1 MYDTL
6 IFTDTTRPGL
16 PALGSFKCAHVLRKN
31 GYSCLV
37 VNHISDYTQ
46 SELIELIDIAVGENT
61 FLIGFSNSFLGDSNF
76 KKDPTCDLVFTQGKE
91 FEDQIISHIKNKN
104 NKIKFVVGG
113 FLVRTNFKNRN
124 IDYACIGYS
133 ERSIVNLAQHLDK
146 KTPLLKSY
154 KSLLGVTIIDD
165 RTAPEYDFAN
175 EDMEWLETDVVNHRC
190 LPIEIGR
197 GCIFKCKFCG
207 FPLNGKK
214 KLDFIKQ
221 PTLLQQELQSNFDK
235 YGITTYQIVDD
246 TFNDNETKLEMI
258 LESIRKLT
266 FKPKFWAYIRLDL
279 LHLKPHT
286 IDQLYEIGLRAF
298 FFGIETTHPLAG
310 KAIGKGFDFD
320 KLNETIKYIRT
331 TYPDITMQ
339 GSFIIGLPHES
350 IEHVVST
357 FNRLRSQDIP
367 LHSWRF
373 NPLIIKNP
381 GVDDAFDSEISLNH
395 EKYGYKKIDNVDENR
410 SNVLFLNVNTTVN
423 WENEHMNWDKAVQL
437 SNSFSKASSKLAEVR
452 LPGTAIFALAT
463 LGLNLDMLISTPSQ
477 SVDFDYIQKVARPNF
492 IKEYKSRLN
501 QLITKQNS

>member
-16 PALGSFKCAHVLRKN
+16 PALGAFKCAHVLRKN

-37 VNHISDYTQ
+37 VNHLSDYTQ
-46 SELIELIDIAVGENT
+46 SELIELIDIAVGKNT
-61 FLIGFSNSFLGDSNF
+61 FLVGFSNSVLTNFNF
-76 KKDPTCDLVFTQGKE
+76 KRDPTRDLVFTQGKE
-91 FEDQIISHIKNKN
+91 FEDQIISYIKNKN

-113 FLVRTNFKNRN
+113 TWVWTNFKNRN

-133 ERSIVNLAQHLDK
+133 ECSIVNLAQHLDK

-175 EDMEWLETDVVNHRC
+175 EDMVWLETDVVNHQC

-197 GCIFKCKFCG
+197 GCIFKCKFCA

-221 PTLLQQELQSNFDK
+221 PNLLQQELQSNFDK

-246 TFNDNETKLEMI
+246 TFNDHELKLEMI
-258 LESIRKLT
+258 LESVRKLT

-310 KAIGKGFDFD
+310 KAIGKGFDFE

-357 FNRLRSQDIP
+357 FNRLCSQDIP
-367 LHSWRF
+367 LHNWRF
-373 NPLIIKNP
+373 NPLTIKEP
-381 GVDDAFDSEISLNH
+381 GATFDSELSLDH
-395 EKYGYKKIDNVDENR
+395 KKYGYKKIDNVSDNHSKVVFINGE
-410 SNVLFLNVNTTVN
+410 TTVN
-423 WENEHMNWDKAVQL
+423 WENEHMDWNKAVDL
-437 SNSFSKASSKLAEVR
+437 SNSFTSKSFKLEEFKLEGTQVFILAS
-452 LPGTAIFALAT
+452 
-463 LGLNLDMLISTPSQ
+463 LGLNLDVLASTPKQ
-477 SVDFDYIQKVARPNF
+477 FIDVDYINKVVRPNF
-492 IKEYKSRLN
+492 IKNYKS
-501 QLITKQNS
+501 QLIQMITKQNP